1 MDQSAKD
8 RAEPSQAE
16 ETRDRANEL
25 YWHSDDSVSRIAD
38 DLDVSKGSLYNLID
52 PLPAGL
58 PCPRCSAEM
67 EYPNR
72 TARDQG
78 FLTCPTCDLEEDE
91 ELVREEWREAAR
103 RSYDGTVVVRPGSGE
118 GARRSDGD
126 PREVS
131 RKRLVMGAAL
141 LGAAA
146 GLALALWARRT

>member
-1 MDQSAKD
+1 MDQSAED
-8 RAEPSQAE
+8 RAESARE
-16 ETRDRANEL
+16 EDTRERANEL

-38 DLDVSKGSLYNLID
+38 ELDVSKGSLYNLID

-78 FLTCPTCDLEEDE
+78 FLTCPGCDLEEDE

-103 RSYDGTVVVRPGSGE
+103 RTGDGTVVVRPGSGD
-118 GARRSDGD
+118 GARRVWGD
-126 PREVS
+126 SVEIS
-131 RKRLVMGAAL
+131 RKRLVVGAAL